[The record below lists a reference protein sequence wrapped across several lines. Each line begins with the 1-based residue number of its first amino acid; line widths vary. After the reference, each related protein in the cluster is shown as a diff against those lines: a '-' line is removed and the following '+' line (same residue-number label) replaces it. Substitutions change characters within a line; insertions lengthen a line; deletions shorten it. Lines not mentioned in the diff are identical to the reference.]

1 MANKFVIEVRA
12 KGFTN
17 LETQLKK
24 ADSATKGYEKS
35 TKNLRGTTTG
45 LRRSLGAL
53 RNNILLYTFAVG
65 AAAKIT
71 GKFIRDASRFESV
84 KT

>member
-35 TKNLRGTTTG
+35 TKKLRGSTSG
-45 LRRSLGAL
+45 LR
-53 RNNILLYTFAVG
+53 
-65 AAAKIT
+65 
-71 GKFIRDASRFESV
+71 
-84 KT
+84 